1 MRKNDFTL
9 RKDHETIR
17 NNVGFYVFTHQ
28 ILEVNGKDATKFLDY
43 IFLNTIHNTKLDG
56 AKYTTMLNEDGI
68 IIDDVIVFRLE
79 ENLYWVSTLYIIEM
93 IQWFDKHKADYDIEY
108 RNVTKDVAM
117 WAVQGPDSRNVLNKI
132 LEYKLDD
139 MKFFDFK
146 KNKLDNIDIKVS
158 RSGFTGELG
167 YELYFEPRYGDI
179 VRKELFE
186 KGAEFNIE
194 EIKSDVILTSIPGE
208 KGYILMSD
216 LQGLNPFEAGFAW
229 SVHLDK
235 DFIGK
240 EALEKITVEDAK
252 QRLLGYT
259 TEEEV
264 DINPGA
270 LVKVNGKEVG
280 KVTKATYGYTI
291 EKYFGYIVL
300 DKEYA
305 NIGENIDIVDGDK
318 VIKAIVTDRIFY
330 DIDDKRRFGR

>member
-1 MRKNDFTL
+1 MSKNDFTL

-28 ILEVNGKDATKFLDY
+28 ILEVKGKDATKFLDY

-132 LEYKLDD
+132 LEYRLDD

-300 DKEYA
+300 DKEYS

>member
-28 ILEVNGKDATKFLDY
+28 ILEVKGKDATKFLDY

-132 LEYKLDD
+132 LEYRLDD

-300 DKEYA
+300 DKEYS